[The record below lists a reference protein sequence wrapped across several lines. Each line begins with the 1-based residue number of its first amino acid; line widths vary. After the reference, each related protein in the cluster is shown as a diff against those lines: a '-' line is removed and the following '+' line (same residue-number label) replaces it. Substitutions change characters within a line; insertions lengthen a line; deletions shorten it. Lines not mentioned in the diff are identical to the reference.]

1 MALYHFSAQI
11 ISRSNGQSAC
21 AAAAYRSGEKIE
33 NEYDGITHDYR
44 LKQNVEDAIVLLPE
58 NAPADFADRS
68 KLWNSVE
75 QNEKQANAQLS
86 REIEFSLPR
95 ELPPEVR
102 KQIALEFIQEQ
113 FADQGM
119 VADVCF
125 HNPPKMN
132 SKKQPIDVYG
142 NPTSDSMQYIYENP
156 HVHVMLTLRPL
167 DEMGKWEAKKTKLYI
182 CEKDGERKLFSA
194 ASLKEVEGWEKLFN
208 YKMSSGKKEWH
219 TKSYAEEHRDECI
232 ELVNRYPKCEQAV
245 NPTVEKWNNPN
256 NVEMWRTAWAKKTN
270 IAYEM
275 AGLDITVD
283 HRSYERQGLDL
294 IPTIHEGKAVTIAEK
309 KLREEYEEKIAAGE
323 PAVLKHTDIRNLNDA
338 IKMHNNE
345 IKIIA
350 EMKKLQAQ
358 MQGLIKPVV
367 ERLEQFGQSIAEKL
381 EQIRAEIIVTSSRLR
396 KSVEVKGKADEQ
408 ILADQQY
415 IKDLA
420 PIRKEKLEELQ
431 LQIKSM
437 EKQYAGMTG
446 LFQGKKRE
454 ELAERI
460 ENLQN
465 EIDLYKENRKYAL
478 QAQKEIDGLKVTS
491 EKVGHQIEELQIVH
505 DSKVEEYRGLE
516 ATISDGNAPKVRQ
529 ERLSIRPDIENK
541 FETDK
546 KFHIEAEQVDRTLGC
561 TISDLT
567 GDNDLG
573 FKLKMKG

>member
-1 MALYHFSAQI
+1 MALYHFSVQI

-44 LKQNVEDAIVLLPE
+44 LKQNVEDAIVVLPE
-58 NAPADFADRS
+58 NAPTDFTDRS

-95 ELPPEVR
+95 ELPPTMR

-113 FADQGM
+113 FVDQGM

-142 NPTSDSMQYIYENP
+142 NPTSDPMQYIYENP

-167 DEMGKWEAKKTKLYI
+167 DEMGKWEAKKTKIYV
-182 CEKDGERKLFSA
+182 CERDGEQKLLSA

-219 TKSYAEEHRDECI
+219 TKSYAEEHKDECI

-256 NVEMWRTAWAKKTN
+256 NVEMWRVAWAEKTN

-294 IPTIHEGKAVTIAEK
+294 IPTIHEGKAITIAEK

-338 IKMHNNE
+338 IKMNNNE

-358 MQGLIKPVV
+358 MQRLIKSVV

-516 ATISDGNAPKVRQ
+516 ATISDENAPKVRQ

-541 FETDK
+541 FEIDE
-546 KFHIEAEQVDRTLGC
+546 KFHIEAEKVDRKLGC
-561 TISDLT
+561 TISDLS
-567 GDNDLG
+567 GDNDLE

>member
-1 MALYHFSAQI
+1 
-11 ISRSNGQSAC
+11 
-21 AAAAYRSGEKIE
+21 
-33 NEYDGITHDYR
+33 
-44 LKQNVEDAIVLLPE
+44 
-58 NAPADFADRS
+58 
-68 KLWNSVE
+68 
-75 QNEKQANAQLS
+75 
-86 REIEFSLPR
+86 
-95 ELPPEVR
+95 
-102 KQIALEFIQEQ
+102 
-113 FADQGM
+113 
-119 VADVCF
+119 
-125 HNPPKMN
+125 
-132 SKKQPIDVYG
+132 
-142 NPTSDSMQYIYENP
+142 
-156 HVHVMLTLRPL
+156 
-167 DEMGKWEAKKTKLYI
+167 
-182 CEKDGERKLFSA
+182 
-194 ASLKEVEGWEKLFN
+194 
-208 YKMSSGKKEWH
+208 
-219 TKSYAEEHRDECI
+219 
-232 ELVNRYPKCEQAV
+232 
-245 NPTVEKWNNPN
+245 
-256 NVEMWRTAWAKKTN
+256 
-270 IAYEM
+270 M

-561 TISDLT
+561 TISDLS